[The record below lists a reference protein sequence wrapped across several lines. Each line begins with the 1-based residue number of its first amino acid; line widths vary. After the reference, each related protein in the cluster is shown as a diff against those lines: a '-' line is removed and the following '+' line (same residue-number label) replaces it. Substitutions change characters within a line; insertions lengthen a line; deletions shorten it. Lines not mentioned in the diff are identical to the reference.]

1 MKVKG
6 TRLPF
11 KSVLLENQKAEEVS
25 LFDLALIYRHSQ
37 HDTDQVLKGLMRRK
51 EEYQYHLQKIR
62 KTLNEHVLVLYLFSH
77 GLSFC
82 IVCAVR
88 RLVN

>member
-1 MKVKG
+1 
-6 TRLPF
+6 
-11 KSVLLENQKAEEVS
+11 
-25 LFDLALIYRHSQ
+25 
-37 HDTDQVLKGLMRRK
+37 VLKGLMRRK